1 MAKMRIIP
9 AVGAAF
15 LAGVIVTL
23 GLIQFFGSAGR
34 PLSTASA
41 ATATAGSGTSA
52 NAVSASGL
60 SPEDIYQNVRPSV
73 VEIAVTSMVRSG
85 RFGQRQQQISA
96 TGTGIVIDGSGHIL
110 TNYHVIAG
118 AQTVEVLFDDGSTV
132 SAVIAGTDP
141 ANDVAV
147 IKVDPSAHS
156 LAPATLGDASTLR
169 VGDSVLALGNPFE
182 LEGTLTKG
190 IVSGLNRTFAEDSN
204 TTLTGL
210 IQTDAAVNPG
220 NSGGPLLDSQGE
232 VIGINTLLDNPTG
245 ETVFVGVAFAVS
257 INTVTTEL
265 STLTG

>member
-1 MAKMRIIP
+1 MAKTRRLP

-23 GLIQFFGSAGR
+23 GLIQFLDGSGR
-34 PLSTASA
+34 ASPSASA
-41 ATATAGSGTSA
+41 ATATAVPGTSG
-52 NAVSASGL
+52 NAVSSIGL
-60 SPEDIYQNVRPSV
+60 SPADIYQNVRPSV
-73 VEIAVTSMVRSG
+73 VEIAVTATVSAG

-118 AQTVEVLFDDGSTV
+118 AQTVEVRFDDGSTT
-132 SAVIAGTDP
+132 SAVIGGTDP
-141 ANDVAV
+141 ANDIAV
-147 IKVDPSAHS
+147 IKVEPSTHS

-182 LEGTLTKG
+182 LDGTLTQG
-190 IVSGLNRTFAEDSN
+190 IVSGLNRTFAEDNN
-204 TTLTGL
+204 TTLSGL

-257 INTVTTEL
+257 INTVKTEL
-265 STLTG
+265 VSLIP

>member
-1 MAKMRIIP
+1 MAKTRILP

-23 GLIQFFGSAGR
+23 GLIQFLDGSGR
-34 PLSTASA
+34 ALPSASA
-41 ATATAGSGTSA
+41 ATATDVPGTSG

-60 SPEDIYQNVRPSV
+60 SPADIYQKVRPSV
-73 VEIAVTSMVRSG
+73 VEIAVTATVSAG

-118 AQTVEVLFDDGSTV
+118 AQTVEVRFDDGSTV
-132 SAVIAGTDP
+132 SAVIGGIDP

-182 LEGTLTKG
+182 LEGTLTQG
-190 IVSGLNRTFAEDSN
+190 IVSGLNRTFAEDNN
-204 TTLTGL
+204 TTLTGM

-245 ETVFVGVAFAVS
+245 ETVFVGVAFAIS

-265 STLTG
+265 TSLTS

>member
-1 MAKMRIIP
+1 MAKTRIIP

-15 LAGVIVTL
+15 LAGVVVTL
-23 GLIQFFGSAGR
+23 GLIQFFGSAGG

-41 ATATAGSGTSA
+41 ATATAGSGTNG

-73 VEIAVTSMVRSG
+73 VEIAVTATVRSG

-118 AQTVEVLFDDGSTV
+118 AQTVEVRFDDGATV
-132 SAVIAGTDP
+132 SAVIGGTDP

-156 LAPATLGDASTLR
+156 LAPATLGDASTVR
-169 VGDSVLALGNPFE
+169 VGDSVLALGNPLE
-182 LEGTLTKG
+182 LDGTLTKG

-220 NSGGPLLDSQGE
+220 NSGGPLLDSQGQ

-257 INTVTTEL
+257 INTVKTEL
-265 STLTG
+265 VSLIP